1 MAGSEVWEREGMWG
15 VTKRGVGRD
24 QSLTWIARKRMST
37 ASFSSSLSIAS
48 RICCLYRSMYTRV
61 EPPPGT
67 IPSSIAAF
75 TELSASSYLQ

>member
-1 MAGSEVWEREGMWG
+1 
-15 VTKRGVGRD
+15 
-24 QSLTWIARKRMST
+24 MST

-75 TELSASSYLQ
+75 TELSASSYLQQRGMGRVRLRRLWFGA